1 MKNNINNEKAK
12 PKAKSNSFHI
22 NINKEKEKN
31 ISEFKQRL
39 NKAQN
44 FIEYFAIIGLNPK
57 YASENFLYSIDIE
70 KTNLSNLLK
79 PELLTKYPPINKS
92 YIDIDENI
100 CELCFPKGL
109 KISKFKKNPE
119 PEVYKFL
126 LGNLFY

>member
-57 YASENFLYSIDIE
+57 YASENFLY
-70 KTNLSNLLK
+70 
-79 PELLTKYPPINKS
+79 
-92 YIDIDENI
+92 
-100 CELCFPKGL
+100 
-109 KISKFKKNPE
+109 
-119 PEVYKFL
+119 
-126 LGNLFY
+126 